1 MAHHTDPAATLTDV
15 WPLLLAADAVG
26 VRLEITAGVPTW
38 EASPVRR
45 HQQTIDR
52 IRASIVPPHGEEVCT
67 CIHLADVYVRF
78 ADGSYKRPDIS
89 IFCREPDEQDEA
101 ITLVPATVVEVIS
114 AGYELKDTTLGP
126 QFYLAQGVGDVIV
139 IDPRSLQVTH
149 YRTSGVRHG
158 VSPMTIIT
166 ATGCTLTV

>member
-15 WPLLLAADAVG
+15 WPLLLAADTVG

-45 HQQTIDR
+45 HQQTVDR

-78 ADGSYKRPDIS
+78 A
-89 IFCREPDEQDEA
+89 
-101 ITLVPATVVEVIS
+101 
-114 AGYELKDTTLGP
+114 
-126 QFYLAQGVGDVIV
+126 
-139 IDPRSLQVTH
+139 